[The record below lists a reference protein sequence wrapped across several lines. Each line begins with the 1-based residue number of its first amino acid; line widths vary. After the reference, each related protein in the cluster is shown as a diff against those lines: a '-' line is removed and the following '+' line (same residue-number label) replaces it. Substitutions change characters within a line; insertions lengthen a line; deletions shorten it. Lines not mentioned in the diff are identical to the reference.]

1 MGCRFL
7 SSGFNFN
14 MEREMR
20 NAALI
25 GVGVIA
31 AMAGT
36 AWSQCTPSWDRSL
49 GNPGATDPL
58 GGSIGYVGAM
68 TMYQGDLVV
77 SGSFKGMAN
86 VPDTKYIARWD
97 FDTST
102 WSPFL
107 TGLGDAPSN
116 SFGTSFAQMGG
127 DLYVGG
133 FFADAAGVPDTKS
146 IARWDGTQFHSL
158 GTGWGFNTVNAVWS
172 MTASN
177 FTGQDRVYFGGYFN
191 PFNETDSRSV
201 AMWDGTSVTP
211 IVNSMPYLIQPNT
224 NPVQSINP
232 AVFSM
237 LVHDDGMGGGPQLY
251 ISGRFNNIDGQTI
264 LNVGRWNGTTWSA
277 VGTGLGHTVVSAE
290 GTTMYVWNNELY
302 VGGSNL
308 RLNGVLQQVVKWN
321 GTTWSAVGQNPGGR
335 VWKLAAFNDGS
346 GEKLYAAGTAAGTLL
361 RIFRLEGNTWV
372 SVDGGADAQAVT
384 MLVNDGKLH
393 IGGSFSNVGGAP
405 STRIVTRTSCPP
417 CGSQDYNGDGDFGTD
432 ADIEAF
438 FACLG
443 GSCCATCWYLGSD
456 FNGDGDFGTDQDI
469 EAFFRVLGGGSC

>member
-1 MGCRFL
+1 
-7 SSGFNFN
+7 
-14 MEREMR
+14 MR

-116 SFGTSFAQMGG
+116 SFGTSFAHMGG

-133 FFADAAGVPDTKS
+133 FYADAAGVPDTKS
-146 IARWDGTQFHSL
+146 ISRWDGTQFHSL
-158 GTGWGFNTVNAVWS
+158 GTGWGFNTVNSVWS

-177 FTGQDRVYFGGYFN
+177 FTGQDRVYFGGFFEVLAGN
-191 PFNETDSRSV
+191 PAANV
-201 AMWDGTSVTP
+201 AMWDGTTVTP
-211 IVNSMPYLIQPNT
+211 IVASMPTLVSPQG
-224 NPVQSINP
+224 SINP
-232 AVFSM
+232 LVTAMV
-237 LVHDDGMGGGPQLY
+237 VHDDGMGAGPQLY
-251 ISGRFNNIDGQTI
+251 IGGRFNSIDGQTI
-264 LNVGRWNGTTWSA
+264 LNVARWNGTTWSA
-277 VGTGLGHTVVSAE
+277 VGTNLGNTIITAEVDTLVSWNGQLYMG
-290 GTTMYVWNNELY
+290 GTNMRV
-302 VGGSNL
+302 
-308 RLNGVLQQVVKWN
+308 NGALQQVARWD
-321 GTTWSAVGQNPGGR
+321 GTTWTGVGQNTTGR
-335 VWKLAAFNDGS
+335 VWKLAPFNDGS
-346 GEKLYAAGTAAGTLL
+346 GEKLYATGTFLNSAAPVTPLNRIARFDGT
-361 RIFRLEGNTWV
+361 TWAA
-372 SVDGGADAQAVT
+372 VDGGADAQAVT